1 MEKGLH
7 PRNLTWTLKNH
18 GFPVRNL
25 FFRGCPH
32 FQVPVVRVRGPPI
45 LINIWLGESSTLPFY
60 PFWLWDSPKNFQE
73 NQTQKSLGEGYHL
86 ISPSNRAWSM
96 MFRVKI
102 RCKTIKKTRWN
113 QETTKKKQ
121 ENHQFA
127 WELQQIWMDFLSDLS
142 EKYLG
147 LPVDF
152 FRHLPSNQVNPFH
165 LLLRQLCQVRQG

>member
-1 MEKGLH
+1 MVSQFGISFSGAA
-7 PRNLTWTLKNH
+7 PI
-18 GFPVRNL
+18 
-25 FFRGCPH
+25 FRCQSFVFG
-32 FQVPVVRVRGPPI
+32 GPPF
-45 LINIWLGESSTLPFY
+45 WSTFGWGSHPPFHFIHFGY
-60 PFWLWDSPKNFQE
+60 GIRPKTFKK
-73 NQTQKSLGEGYHL
+73 TKPKKAWGGYHL

-102 RCKTIKKTRWN
+102 ICKTIKKTRWN

-147 LPVDF
+147 LPVGF